1 MYNIQH
7 INSYHSQLKEFIDH
21 FNGVSTKHL
30 NNYLIWNNFVNYAVE
45 KFSEKQQILTKY
57 VLTNVLTTIK
67 SEVGE
72 AIFDRPAVPVLI

>member
-1 MYNIQH
+1 M
-7 INSYHSQLKEFIDH
+7 
-21 FNGVSTKHL
+21 